1 MFPQKINMRF
11 NNLQDWLRWQES
23 LNPKTIDLG
32 LDRVQ
37 QVLANLGLS
46 SRFVCPVITVAGT
59 NGKGSAVALC
69 ESIFRAAGY
78 SVACYTSPHLFAYN
92 ERIRFDGQPVSDERL
107 CDAFEKIDQ
116 ARGDVR
122 LTYFEFGTLAALLI
136 FAEQKPD
143 VVVLE
148 VGLGG
153 RLDAVNVI
161 DADVAIITT
170 VDIDHIDWLG
180 HDIETIAAEK
190 AGILRSHRP
199 AVYGG
204 LRLPKSVQH
213 AADTLDA
220 SLYVAG
226 RDYIYQSVGA
236 DLWQFIGPDVR
247 YPDLPRPALKG
258 DFQLQNAAAVI
269 MALSQLQDQ
278 LPVSEKAIIQGLQ
291 QVRLPGRFQCVRQN
305 PMVIVD
311 VAHNP
316 QAAQSLASMLQQQHI
331 AGKNLAVIAM
341 LADKAIDEVVAIMD
355 PVVDEWFSAGL
366 NVPRGLGADSMAKA
380 VKAHRADVKLW
391 PRQTVVEA
399 CQQAMQQATPQDR
412 IIVFGSFYTVTEACN
427 YLKG

>member
-1 MFPQKINMRF
+1 MRF
-11 NNLQDWLRWQES
+11 NNLQDWLSWQEN

-37 QVLANLGLS
+37 LVLKSLGLS
-46 SRFVCPVITVAGT
+46 STFVCPVITVAGT

-69 ESIFRAAGY
+69 ESILSAAGY
-78 SVACYTSPHLFAYN
+78 SVGCYTSPHLFAYN
-92 ERIRFDGQPVSDERL
+92 ERIRIDGQNISDARL

-161 DADVAIITT
+161 DADVALITT
-170 VDIDHIDWLG
+170 VDIDHVDWLG

-190 AGILRSHRP
+190 AGILRSQRP
-199 AVYGG
+199 GIYGG
-204 LRLPKSVQH
+204 LRLPKTVKQKADEVN
-213 AADTLDA
+213 AA
-220 SLYVAG
+220 LYVAG
-226 RDYIYQSVGA
+226 RDYIFQSVGPN
-236 DLWQFIGPDVR
+236 LWQFIGPEVR
-247 YPDLPRPALKG
+247 YADLPRPALKG

-269 MALSQLQDQ
+269 MALSQLQSR
-278 LPVSEKAIIQGLQ
+278 LPVTEQAIMAGLQ
-291 QVRLPGRFQCVRQN
+291 QASLPGRFQCLQLN
-305 PMVIVD
+305 PLVIVD

-316 QAAQSLASMLQQQHI
+316 QAAQSVASMLQQQEI
-331 AGKNLAVIAM
+331 SGKTLAVVAM
-341 LADKAIDEVVAIMD
+341 LADKAIDEVVAIMG
-355 PVVDEWFSAGL
+355 PVVDAWFTAGL
-366 NVPRGLGADSMAKA
+366 AVPRGLAADSMAKA
-380 VKAHRADVKLW
+380 VKAHRSDAKLW
-391 PRQTVVEA
+391 PSQTVVDA
-399 CQQAMQQATPQDR
+399 CRQAMQQATPQDR

-427 YLKG
+427 YFKG